1 MLAWRRQPAQTTTVE
16 LGHLERAVLDLER
29 DWWQQSASKELLIR
43 GRVGVSPSRYYRVL
57 QALLEA
63 PEAMAYDPLVV
74 RRLQRSRTAR
84 RRERTTGTR
93 VSAPPRR

>member
-1 MLAWRRQPAQTTTVE
+1 VE

-29 DWWQQSASKELLIR
+29 EWWQHDGPKEVQIR
-43 GRVGVSPSRYYRVL
+43 RRLGVSASRYYRLL

-63 PEAMAYDPLVV
+63 PAAMAYDPLVV
-74 RRLQRSRTAR
+74 RRLQRARAAR
-84 RRERTTGTR
+84 RRERATGTQ